1 MLKRILLLTGL
12 IILLS
17 LSVSHLYSQ
26 QAKVGGIIDPPE
38 ISAGSTGKILITYA
52 FPEGMH
58 QILQEDYF
66 YFDVEDITGF
76 TFDELIYPPG
86 EVEEDGFVHLY
97 NQATLTRS
105 VSVSPETEPG
115 TYKLTVWAGYQLC
128 YDSGA
133 CMMPQEVE
141 IELDLEVLPGE
152 GLPAKEPILM
162 YLFFALLGG
171 VILNLTPCVLPVLS
185 LRAFTLIRDSQ
196 ADKKKIT
203 LNSLTYSL
211 GILFSFLIL
220 ALIIIVLKAS
230 GEYVGWGFQFQN
242 PVFVLVMTSLIFVF
256 SLSLFDVFV
265 ITAPDSKVASKMTSK
280 RGLAGS
286 FFMGVFAVLLGT
298 PCTAPIL
305 GAALAFAF
313 AQSPMIILTMFLL
326 IGFGMALPFVLI
338 AFKPTFVNKLP
349 KPGEWMNILKVIMGF
364 LLLFWAIKMLQVLY
378 YQLGGEGLFNVI
390 FFLLSLAI
398 GFWIIGR
405 FIRPEVKYYKKV
417 LALIIAA
424 LIVVF
429 TGIHTLSFDDPGERG
444 INDSDI
450 IRGRWQEFSP
460 QRINELRE
468 ADIPL
473 FIDFTAKWCTT
484 CYTNEITVLYS
495 DDIQAAFEEH
505 GVELFVADF
514 TRYDETIF
522 EWIQSYGRVGVP
534 VYVFYLPGREEPI
547 LLPEIITK
555 RMIFEVLERIE

>member
-1 MLKRILLLTGL
+1 
-12 IILLS
+12 
-17 LSVSHLYSQ
+17 
-26 QAKVGGIIDPPE
+26 
-38 ISAGSTGKILITYA
+38 
-52 FPEGMH
+52 
-58 QILQEDYF
+58 
-66 YFDVEDITGF
+66 
-76 TFDELIYPPG
+76 
-86 EVEEDGFVHLY
+86 
-97 NQATLTRS
+97 
-105 VSVSPETEPG
+105 
-115 TYKLTVWAGYQLC
+115 
-128 YDSGA
+128 
-133 CMMPQEVE
+133 
-141 IELDLEVLPGE
+141 
-152 GLPAKEPILM
+152 
-162 YLFFALLGG
+162 
-171 VILNLTPCVLPVLS
+171 
-185 LRAFTLIRDSQ
+185 
-196 ADKKKIT
+196 
-203 LNSLTYSL
+203 
-211 GILFSFLIL
+211 
-220 ALIIIVLKAS
+220 
-230 GEYVGWGFQFQN
+230 
-242 PVFVLVMTSLIFVF
+242 
-256 SLSLFDVFV
+256 
-265 ITAPDSKVASKMTSK
+265 MTSK

>member
-12 IILLS
+12 ILLIS
-17 LSVSHLYSQ
+17 LSVSYLFSQ
-26 QAKVGGIIDPPE
+26 QAEVNGIVDPPE
-38 ISAGSTGKILITYA
+38 ISAGSTGKILITYI

-66 YFDVEDITGF
+66 YFEIEDKAGF
-76 TFDELIYPPG
+76 TIGDLIYPSG
-86 EVEEDGFVHLY
+86 EVEEDGFIHLDDK
-97 NQATLTRS
+97 ATLTRS
-105 VSVSPETEPG
+105 ITISPDTEPG
-115 TYKLTVWAGYQLC
+115 SYSIKVWAAYQLC

-133 CMMPQEVE
+133 CMMPQE
-141 IELDLEVLPGE
+141 IQLDLDLEVLPGDA
-152 GLPAKEPILM
+152 LPAKEPILL

-203 LNSLTYSL
+203 LNSLTYSF
-211 GILFSFLIL
+211 GILFSFLVL

-265 ITAPDSKVASKMTSK
+265 ITAPDSRVASKMTSK

-313 AQSPMIILTMFLL
+313 AQTPMIILAMFLL
-326 IGFGMALPFVLI
+326 IGLGMSLPFILI

-349 KPGEWMNILKVIMGF
+349 KPGEWMNTLKVIMGF

-405 FIRPEVKYYKKV
+405 FIRPEVKMYKK
-417 LALIIAA
+417 LIAFIVAA
-424 LIVVF
+424 AIVISVGF
-429 TGIHTLSFDDPGERG
+429 HTLRFNEQDDTRT
-444 INDSDI
+444 NDSGI

-468 ADIPL
+468 AKIPL

-484 CYTNEITVLYS
+484 CYTNEITVLYT
-495 DDIQAAFEEH
+495 DDIQSAFEEH
-505 GVELFVADF
+505 GVELFIADF

-522 EWIQSYGRVGVP
+522 EWIQSYGRIGVP
-534 VYVFYLPGREEPI
+534 VYVFYLPGADEPL

-555 RMIFEVLERIE
+555 RMIFDVLERLE